1 MSAIDDAIQANEEY
15 YRTFTSGQ
23 LAVQPAKKL
32 AVVTCMDSRM
42 DLFAL
47 LGLKHGDAHMIRN
60 AGGIVTDDV
69 IRSLIISH
77 HLLGT
82 QEVMVINHTDCGLNM
97 IQDDEFR
104 RRMQRTSGTAAIAPA
119 AFHAFSDI
127 EDNVR
132 EQVQK
137 VDTHPWLSKEME
149 VRGFVYDV
157 RTGRLTEV
165 SQR

>member
-1 MSAIDDAIQANEEY
+1 MGAIDDALKANEEF
-15 YRTFTSGQ
+15 YRNFTSGM

-69 IRSLIISH
+69 IRSLIVSH

-104 RRMQRTSGTAAIAPA
+104 RRMQRASGTAAIAPA

-137 VDTHPWLSKEME
+137 VDTHPWLSKEMV

-157 RTGRLTEV
+157 RTGRLSEV
-165 SQR
+165 RTR